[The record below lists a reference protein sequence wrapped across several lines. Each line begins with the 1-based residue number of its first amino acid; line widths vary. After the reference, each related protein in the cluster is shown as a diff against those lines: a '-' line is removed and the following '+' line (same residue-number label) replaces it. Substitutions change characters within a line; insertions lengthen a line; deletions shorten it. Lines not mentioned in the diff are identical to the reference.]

1 MTAAP
6 RPTMPRTT
14 APLWWLLF
22 SAGGVASA
30 LLMPVAIAVTG
41 IAVPAGW
48 VSASDLLEVVRHPV
62 TRLVVFGLVSLS
74 LFHWAHRFR
83 YALTDLG
90 LARLGRQAWLF
101 YGIAALGT
109 VVIAVLVV
117 RL

>member
-1 MTAAP
+1 MTTGE
-6 RPTMPRTT
+6 RST

-30 LLMPVAIAVTG
+30 LLMPVAVVVTG

-48 VSASDLLEVVRHPV
+48 VSADSLLALVRNPV
-62 TRLVVFGLVSLS
+62 ARLVLFGLVSLS

-83 YALTDLG
+83 YALVDLG
-90 LARLGRQAWLF
+90 VGRVGRQAWLF
-101 YGIAALGT
+101 YGTAVVGTVIAAAL
-109 VVIAVLVV
+109 VL